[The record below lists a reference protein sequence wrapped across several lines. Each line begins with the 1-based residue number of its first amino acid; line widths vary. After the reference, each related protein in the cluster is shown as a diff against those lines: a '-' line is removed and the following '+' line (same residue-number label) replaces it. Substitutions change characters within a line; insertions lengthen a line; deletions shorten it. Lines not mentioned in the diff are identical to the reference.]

1 MRGTRFMR
9 WHLQPRPINPRSTST
24 RQHTPLISPTR
35 PPEKFRRGVKATRP
49 VSAVPK
55 ARRVLGLVIKRGI
68 YSLAL
73 VNSQVDHP
81 APSPS
86 PPALACWI
94 VLAARSQNSSTAKA
108 SERAYQRLHR
118 MMNVTNVRPERHWP
132 MGPLA
137 DASGPLRPRDVKACE
152 SNGGAGQW
160 RDQAIEIPTSICE

>member
-1 MRGTRFMR
+1 MA
-9 WHLQPRPINPRSTST
+9 W
-24 RQHTPLISPTR
+24 
-35 PPEKFRRGVKATRP
+35 
-49 VSAVPK
+49 AVG
-55 ARRVLGLVIKRGI
+55 RELVWGI
-68 YSLAL
+68 ASGGGYIPFAL

-108 SERAYQRLHR
+108 SERAYQDTHR

-152 SNGGAGQW
+152 SNGGAGLGGLDRAMDSYPIRVHDCGAFSRRGTW
-160 RDQAIEIPTSICE
+160 RSFLD